1 MERTNADFGDPVPWD
16 LDDKFNAYEFVRA
29 RGWKVPRAAKCA
41 TVREAIEAGEAFGPR
56 FVVKQPDLHSSRG
69 VYVLEK
75 RDDGTFLD
83 LMTARVLK
91 AAEVAPWSA
100 PPDHWTVEEYLP
112 PICRGAVLP
121 LDYKVYA
128 FRGQVTHVMQ
138 MDRAVRPVCVAAFDG
153 AFLPLTFGQSVHIN
167 RAAYRRQGH
176 VLPLHAPGILAMAR
190 DLSKAIDTAFVRV
203 DCFDTPEGPVFG
215 EFTFTPGAE
224 DVGTIHY
231 SGGAAAKID
240 RALAGD
246 RVEAMSG
253 FDVDLEAFYEEAR
266 RHKGPI
272 FTGDRGVLA
281 LAAASAIQMDVRY
294 GRILLQQIPQGKL
307 GAHFALAARLVG
319 FINGDH
325 EQAAQISAALTAKSG
340 FLASARRAKEFAEI
354 ARNFEKQLA
363 EALKTLR

>member
-16 LDDKFNAYEFVRA
+16 LDDKCNAYEFVRA
-29 RGWKVPRAAKCA
+29 RGWKVPRVAKCA
-41 TVREAIEAGEAFGPR
+41 TAREAIEAGEAFGAR

-75 RDDGTFLD
+75 RNDGTFLD
-83 LMTARVLK
+83 LMTARVLR
-91 AAEVAPWSA
+91 AADVVPWGA
-100 PPDHWTVEEYLP
+100 PPDHWIAEEYLP
-112 PICRGAVLP
+112 STCRSAILP
-121 LDYKVYA
+121 FDYKVYA

-138 MDRAVRPVCVAAFDG
+138 MDRSVRPVRVAAFDG
-153 AFLPLTFGQSVHIN
+153 AFLPLTFGQSLHLN
-167 RAAYRRQGH
+167 GAAYRRQGH
-176 VLPLHAPGILAMAR
+176 VIPLHAPGILAMAR
-190 DLSKAIDTAFVRV
+190 DLSAAIDTAFVRV
-203 DCFDTPEGPVFG
+203 DCFDTPDGPAFG

-240 RALAGD
+240 RALAGS

-253 FDVDLEAFYEEAR
+253 FDVDLDAFYGEAV
-266 RHKGPI
+266 RHRGPV

-281 LAAASAIQMDVRY
+281 LAAANAIQTDVRY
-294 GRILLQQIPQGKL
+294 GRVLLQQIPPGKL
-307 GAHFALAARLVG
+307 GAHFALAARLLG

-325 EQAAQISAALTAKSG
+325 EQAARISADVRARHG
-340 FLASARRAKEFAEI
+340 FLASARRAEEFAEI

-363 EALKTLR
+363 EALKAPQ